1 VLAVE
6 QTDKGIRRT
15 ASHSH
20 DSGQLLG
27 SARGL
32 LSVTTNKGCW
42 VVPATHAIWMPPRE
56 VHGLSSHGLF
66 SGWSVYIAER
76 ACGDLPATP
85 RTLLMSDLLREAV
98 HRAATWTVNQNNKA
112 QIHLA
117 DVIIDEI
124 ATLPEVPLGLPMPT
138 DRRLVRITEALI
150 GNPGDQRSLDGWA
163 LTAHIAARTLSRRF
177 VAETGFT
184 FTAWRQRVRILRSLE
199 LLAEG
204 KTVATIALDLG
215 YENVSAFISMFRRT
229 LGSSPTQYT
238 HRDPLWPPDR

>member
-1 VLAVE
+1 
-6 QTDKGIRRT
+6 
-15 ASHSH
+15 
-20 DSGQLLG
+20 
-27 SARGL
+27 
-32 LSVTTNKGCW
+32 
-42 VVPATHAIWMPPRE
+42 
-56 VHGLSSHGLF
+56 
-66 SGWSVYIAER
+66 
-76 ACGDLPATP
+76 
-85 RTLLMSDLLREAV
+85 
-98 HRAATWTVNQNNKA
+98 
-112 QIHLA
+112 
-117 DVIIDEI
+117 
-124 ATLPEVPLGLPMPT
+124 
-138 DRRLVRITEALI
+138 
-150 GNPGDQRSLDGWA
+150 